1 MSHTLQDLT
10 ERLLNAAKK
19 SGADDADAMAIQG
32 QSLSINVRG
41 GQLEQAERAEG
52 CLLYTSPS
60 QRARTRSR
68 MPSTA

>member
-10 ERLLNAAKK
+10 ELLLNAAQK

-52 CLLYTSPS
+52 IDTVSYTHLTLP
-60 QRARTRSR
+60 TRLSV
-68 MPSTA
+68 